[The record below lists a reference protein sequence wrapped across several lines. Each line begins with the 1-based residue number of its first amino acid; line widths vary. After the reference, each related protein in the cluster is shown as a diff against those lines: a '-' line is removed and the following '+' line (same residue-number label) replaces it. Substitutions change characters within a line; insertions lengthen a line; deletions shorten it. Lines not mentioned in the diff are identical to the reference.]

1 MGTVAPLSGEKQTAN
16 HRRLCATLG
25 VLYDA
30 SAACPLELRTFALVM
45 AGQLDATAFHRQ
57 TRPQPRWGV
66 MASFRSKVAISSI
79 WQVACFG
86 AAFSAPD
93 FSARLFAYEP
103 QLRGRGAF
111 PAFYGRGF
119 AGVLLLQ
126 CKPSR
131 HWIGECPLCP

>member
-1 MGTVAPLSGEKQTAN
+1 
-16 HRRLCATLG
+16 
-25 VLYDA
+25 
-30 SAACPLELRTFALVM
+30 
-45 AGQLDATAFHRQ
+45 
-57 TRPQPRWGV
+57 

-79 WQVACFG
+79 WQAACFG

-131 HWIGECPLCP
+131 HWIGECRYALIYRSDRNAVGSGMQRIEGHSQQDLAFQLRYVF